1 MERIIPEVRNKMQK
15 RISGTPFSEYREEQV
30 RVNVFDYFVTPSFFD
45 QFYDTKPLLIYGS
58 RGTGKTTLFKALA
71 LSETKDVDGYLSNN
85 NYIGIYYRIDLNIM
99 SSFCGCGVSEDQW
112 SKLFSHYFISALN
125 YELVRQIINI
135 KNRINFDDEQNFSK
149 KYAQLF
155 SGQVIATS
163 LEELKDVIYNELY
176 LVREY
181 INNLGNQDYPHIG
194 DYATII
200 QDLPYDLLKSL
211 TNYDFSNK
219 TIFYLIDEFEGLN
232 VWQQRLILSFVKY
245 SNNNHTFKICMRPDG
260 LKSAN
265 TIGGEYIS
273 ETDDIKSIDLNEKI
287 LEGKDSYYQYALDVC
302 KKRIELFYK
311 KNNFKN
317 NKILELEELFEEL
330 SIEQEIQILMKN
342 RDKEIEKEIVD
353 FLNAINFNM
362 QDIKEYFQ
370 NNFFDFLLFKVMY
383 LKKKSNTSI
392 NEIWENINA
401 KNKKFDDDLH
411 NYKVALLYKLYLDLS
426 RKKIYSGF
434 RTLVNISG
442 GTLRYLLEI
451 CNEIFE
457 IAIANEKFS
466 YEEPK
471 LISYKTQTDAI
482 YEISYKRVKQISAIP
497 EIGLNIRTF
506 IIALGKICQAY
517 HAEARISKIEPNH
530 FSIKSTSGKIEE
542 NISIFLKECV
552 IRGVLIKCKNN
563 KAKNAD
569 YIGADEYL
577 YVLHPIYTPSFL
589 ISWRRKQ
596 KIEFDIEEINILIS
610 NNTSEITK
618 LIKKYM
624 KKTKLQNEIADL
636 DYRQLKIPLD
646 EEE

>member
-317 NKILELEELFEEL
+317 NKILEFEELFEEL

-517 HAEARISKIEPNH
+517 HAEERISKIEPNH